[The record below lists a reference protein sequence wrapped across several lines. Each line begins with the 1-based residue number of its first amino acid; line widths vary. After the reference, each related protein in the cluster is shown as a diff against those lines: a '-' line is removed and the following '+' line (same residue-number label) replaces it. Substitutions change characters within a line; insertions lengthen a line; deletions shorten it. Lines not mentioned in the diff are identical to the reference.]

1 MGMDLCIYTWEPK
14 IMYPSWAKAKKTMKN
29 MTAKPATSP
38 AHLPRVLA
46 SWVIVLLK
54 EMYLNSFTHE
64 KNTQMATA
72 DLNMVPR
79 YPRDV
84 KSA

>member
-1 MGMDLCIYTWEPK
+1 
-14 IMYPSWAKAKKTMKN
+14 MKLQFY
-29 MTAKPATSP
+29 
-38 AHLPRVLA
+38 LPRVLA

-54 EMYLNSFTHE
+54 EMYLKSFTHE

-72 DLNMVPR
+72 DLNIVPR

>member
-1 MGMDLCIYTWEPK
+1 
-14 IMYPSWAKAKKTMKN
+14 MYPSCANAKKTIKN

-38 AHLPRVLA
+38 AHLRRYYDYLTIYHEATVYLPSVLA

-54 EMYLNSFTHE
+54 EMYLKSFTHE

-72 DLNMVPR
+72 DLNIVPR
-79 YPRDV
+79 
-84 KSA
+84 